1 MREFGFVRPLRR
13 GAAGVV
19 AAVSLA
25 SASLGLAACS
35 ASEGSGSAPAPKSSA
50 VRGSKPAARPERP
63 EPVWDTS
70 PKSVAAVGDS
80 ITRGFDA
87 CQVLSDCPE
96 ASWATGTDDRV
107 RSLAVRLLGKE
118 AAATHSWNFASSG
131 ARMADLPEQ
140 MERAAA
146 ESPDLVTV
154 LVGANDVCRASVA
167 AMTPVAEF
175 RADFA
180 EALRTLRAKRPKTQV
195 YVASVPDLKRLWS
208 QGRGSA
214 TAKQVWSLGIC
225 PTMLG
230 EPDAVDARS
239 VERRDAAYE
248 RVVAYNE
255 ALAGVCAKDERC
267 RYDGGAV
274 FDYRF
279 GTGQLSRWDFFH
291 PGRSGQAR
299 LAELAFEKVTADRGR
314 S

>member
-13 GAAGVV
+13 GAALAV
-19 AAVSLA
+19 AAVLAA
-25 SASLGLAACS
+25 SALAGCDD
-35 ASEGSGSAPAPKSSA
+35 SEGAASAP
-50 VRGSKPAARPERP
+50 KPAQSSRKPAPRP

-70 PKSVAAVGDS
+70 PNSVAAVGDS

-87 CQVLSDCPE
+87 CSVLADCPE
-96 ASWATGTDDRV
+96 ASWATGTDPAV
-107 RSLAVRLLGKE
+107 RSLAVRLLGKQ
-118 AAATHSWNFASSG
+118 AAAKRSWNFANSG

-154 LVGANDVCRASVA
+154 LVGANDVCRASVD

-175 RADFA
+175 RRDFA
-180 EALRTLRAKRPKTQV
+180 ESLRTLRAERPKAQV
-195 YVASVPDLKRLWS
+195 YVASVPDLKQLWS
-208 QGRGSA
+208 QGKGSA
-214 TAKQVWSLGIC
+214 MAKQVWSLGIC

-230 EPDAVDARS
+230 EPDALDARS
-239 VERRDAAYE
+239 TERRDAAYE

-255 ALAGVCAKDERC
+255 ALAEVCAKDERC
-267 RYDGGAV
+267 RYDDGAV

-291 PGRSGQAR
+291 PGKSGQAR
-299 LAELAFEKVTADRGR
+299 LAELAFRRVTAG
-314 S
+314 